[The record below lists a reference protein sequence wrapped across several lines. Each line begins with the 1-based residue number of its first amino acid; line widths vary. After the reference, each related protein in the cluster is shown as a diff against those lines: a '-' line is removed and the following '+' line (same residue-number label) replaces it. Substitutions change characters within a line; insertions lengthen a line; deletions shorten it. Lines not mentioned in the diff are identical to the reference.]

1 MKTILARIWTKENC
15 RFAAPATGQAVTP
28 ESLRITD
35 PRATAWMYL
44 NGDLHQGTAPEG
56 SQHGISHVELARD
69 LMKGGRFNEGHV
81 KALMGEPPMGR
92 ISSDG
97 KSMALWF
104 KKEQALK
111 PPFSQAILE
120 LSSGLNPE
128 MVLYFTDSSQKLGAY
143 MHELMQRDMNMDGLS

>member
-1 MKTILARIWTKENC
+1 MKTILARIWMKENC
-15 RFAAPATGQAVTP
+15 RFAAQATSPVTP

-35 PRATAWMYL
+35 PQAKAWMYL

-69 LMKGGRFNEGHV
+69 LMKAGRFNDGHV

-104 KKEQALK
+104 KKEQGMRS
-111 PPFSQAILE
+111 PFSEALVSVSAG
-120 LSSGLNPE
+120 LSPE
-128 MVLYFTDSSQKLGAY
+128 TVLYFTDASSKLGDY
-143 MHELMQRDMNMDGLS
+143 MHELMQRDMSPDGLA